1 MDIMEAVILIGIQ
14 ASGKTTFYKE
24 RFFNTHIRLS
34 LDMLKT
40 RPREMIL
47 LRACIAAKQ
56 AFVVDNT
63 NILKTDRRRYIE
75 LAKPAGFRITGYYF
89 QSDVKGVLQRNKQ
102 RTGKAVI
109 PVPGIFGTL
118 KRLQQ
123 PSLEEGFDKL
133 YHVSISPSNEFVIT
147 EWSDKVRVQ

>member
-1 MDIMEAVILIGIQ
+1 MEAVILIGIQ
-14 ASGKTTFYKE
+14 ATGKTTFYEE

-56 AFVVDNT
+56 PFVIDNT
-63 NILKTDRRRYIE
+63 NILKADRQRYIA

-109 PVPGIFGTL
+109 PVPGIFGAL
-118 KRLQQ
+118 KRLQL
-123 PSLEEGFDKL
+123 PSFEEGFDKL
-133 YHVSISPSNEFVIT
+133 YHVSISPSNEFVIK
-147 EWSDKVRVQ
+147 EWTDQPSGH